1 MSIMLSGVI
10 EYSRGHGRF
19 PSVLMTCGSGTLG
32 GSDTTIQ
39 VFWKM
44 INTVPAVDQTSS
56 NCRSSEQ
63 IRTGVGILDASSPLW
78 KGGGLSG

>member
-10 EYSRGHGRF
+10 GYSRGHGRL
-19 PSVLMTCGSGTLG
+19 PSVLYPLSGGLG

-39 VFWKM
+39 IFWKM
-44 INTVPAVDQTSS
+44 IEAVPALDQTSS

-63 IRTGVGILDASSPLW
+63 IRSGEGILDASSPLW